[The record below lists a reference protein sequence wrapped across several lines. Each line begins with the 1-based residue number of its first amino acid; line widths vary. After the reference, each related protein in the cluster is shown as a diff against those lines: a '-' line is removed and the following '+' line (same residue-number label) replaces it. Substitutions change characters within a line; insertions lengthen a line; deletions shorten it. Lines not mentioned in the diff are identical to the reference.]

1 MLTHI
6 KSFQYSLELVNHL
19 FTNKY
24 SVVTGEGGRPAR
36 TRTLSQ
42 SSYTDANETNMI
54 IFQQPS
60 PLHPTY
66 WTPAPTPGDSA
77 ASSVANTP
85 VLQRKRRDSKVA
97 YRTTSVCLYNSNKFG
112 PNCVAYR
119 QTKCCVLELKT
130 RPHFAW
136 ATMCYWLIIIIWRGN
151 IRIKKPNISPHCMP
165 VTFLTLLPAVGNKK
179 KQPLRLSSSVII
191 NRPIIYLSLLSV
203 SQ

>member
-1 MLTHI
+1 M
-6 KSFQYSLELVNHL
+6 
-19 FTNKY
+19 
-24 SVVTGEGGRPAR
+24 VTGEGGRPAR

-97 YRTTSVCLYNSNKFG
+97 YRTTSVFKIQTNLALPALHTDRQIDVCLN
-112 PNCVAYR
+112 
-119 QTKCCVLELKT
+119 LKQD
-130 RPHFAW
+130 
-136 ATMCYWLIIIIWRGN
+136 
-151 IRIKKPNISPHCMP
+151 
-165 VTFLTLLPAVGNKK
+165 LTLLE
-179 KQPLRLSSSVII
+179 QPCVID
-191 NRPIIYLSLLSV
+191 
-203 SQ
+203 